1 MKTLTLAILTIGLWA
16 AAAVPTYA
24 QAPLSNAYGGPGQV
38 VTEVVQPPVGST
50 LTSLTTANVL
60 PTAANVPP
68 TANVPA
74 PPRGTAEVSPPPGGQ
89 VKNTIEASSPAR
101 VKNAAA
107 ATAPSG
113 DRVIRTASGSLPF
126 TGLDVL
132 LMLAAG
138 GVLLAAG
145 VAMRRLAR

>member
-1 MKTLTLAILTIGLWA
+1 
-16 AAAVPTYA
+16 
-24 QAPLSNAYGGPGQV
+24 
-38 VTEVVQPPVGST
+38 
-50 LTSLTTANVL
+50 
-60 PTAANVPP
+60 
-68 TANVPA
+68 
-74 PPRGTAEVSPPPGGQ
+74 
-89 VKNTIEASSPAR
+89 

-113 DRVIRTASGSLPF
+113 NRAIRTASGSLPF